1 MQELEDVL
9 LEPAAEA
16 CHCLTVS
23 LTDLAHFSSELA
35 RLLLLQPRAVL
46 RVLDASAVAAQASLL
61 QHGALAATSGV
72 VSLACTKAADLPEA
86 WPDCDASRG
95 MCRSRK

>member
-1 MQELEDVL
+1 MQELEDLL

-23 LTDLAHFSSELA
+23 LTNLAHFSGELA
-35 RLLLLQPRAVL
+35 RLLLLQPKATL

-61 QHGALAATSGV
+61 QHGALAATSGA
-72 VSLACTKAADLPEA
+72 VSLSSTKAADLPG
-86 WPDCDASRG
+86 P
-95 MCRSRK
+95 